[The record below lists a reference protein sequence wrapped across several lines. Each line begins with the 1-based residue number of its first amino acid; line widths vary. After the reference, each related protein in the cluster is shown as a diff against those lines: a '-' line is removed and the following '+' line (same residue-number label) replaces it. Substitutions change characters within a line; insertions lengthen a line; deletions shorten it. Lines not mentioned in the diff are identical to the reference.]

1 MSSNKT
7 EYLTILG
14 DRLAKERSRCGHTQK
29 SVADELEITAR
40 TQIKYEIGETA
51 PDAYYLHGLVAIG
64 IDVTY
69 VLTGTRGVLP
79 TAQESELI
87 SCYRSVDAP
96 TRTLLVQLLQG
107 MARMSLAT
115 RKKRDFYAVQDVK
128 RGKPGRRKS
137 VPPEAPKVDAGGES
151 STPTSGPDRMDGR

>member
-1 MSSNKT
+1 M
-7 EYLTILG
+7 
-14 DRLAKERSRCGHTQK
+14 A
-29 SVADELEITAR
+29 ITAR

-96 TRTLLVQLLQG
+96 TRSLLVQLLQG
-107 MARMSLAT
+107 MARMSMAT
-115 RKKRDFYAVQDVK
+115 RKKRDFFAAQGVK
-128 RGKPGRRKS
+128 RGKPGRRKA
-137 VPPEAPKVDAGGES
+137 VPAEAPKMDGDGDTGA
-151 STPTSGPDRMDGR
+151 PASGPDRMDGR

>member
-1 MSSNKT
+1 M
-7 EYLTILG
+7 
-14 DRLAKERSRCGHTQK
+14 
-29 SVADELEITAR
+29 ADELAITAR

-79 TAQESELI
+79 TPQESELI
-87 SCYRSVDAP
+87 SCYRNVDAA
-96 TRTLLVQLLQG
+96 TRNVLVQLLQG

-137 VPPEAPKVDAGGES
+137 LPSTAPKIDEGGDAGV
-151 STPTSGPDRMDGR
+151 PKSGPDRMDGR